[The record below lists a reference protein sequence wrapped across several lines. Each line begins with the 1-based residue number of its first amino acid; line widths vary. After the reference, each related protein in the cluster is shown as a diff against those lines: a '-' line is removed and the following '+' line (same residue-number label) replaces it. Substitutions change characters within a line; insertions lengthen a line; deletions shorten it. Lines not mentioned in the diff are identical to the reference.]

1 MRIMST
7 ETSPIT
13 EYGTKFR
20 IENHAGHL
28 FRRAYQRA
36 TANLHRRIASLD
48 LTAQQFA
55 TLARLAEHGAVSQNR
70 LGRLV
75 DMEPANI
82 HGLVRRLMKRDL
94 VRTDGNESDRRQLLI
109 SLTAKGQA
117 LYERGLL
124 PSEEANEETLAT
136 LSAAE
141 RSELFRMLTKIA
153 GT

>member
-1 MRIMST
+1 M
-7 ETSPIT
+7 T
-13 EYGTKFR
+13 EYDSGFH
-20 IENHAGHL
+20 IEDHAGHL
-28 FRRAYQRA
+28 LRRAYQRA
-36 TANLHRRIASLD
+36 TANLHRHIAELD

-55 TLARLAEHGAVSQNR
+55 TLARLAEYGAVSQNR

-109 SLTAKGQA
+109 SLTDKGQA
-117 LYERGLL
+117 LFERGLL
-124 PSEEANEETLAT
+124 PSEEANEETLAA

-141 RSELFRMLTKIA
+141 RSELFSMLAKIA
-153 GT
+153 GP